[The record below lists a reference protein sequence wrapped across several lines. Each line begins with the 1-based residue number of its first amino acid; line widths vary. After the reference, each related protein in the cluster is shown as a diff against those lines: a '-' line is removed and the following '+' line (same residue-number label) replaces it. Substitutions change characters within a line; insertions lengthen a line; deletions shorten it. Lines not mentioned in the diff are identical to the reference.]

1 MFFYLFCFSIAKN
14 IYLSIHMKFSVF
26 SLSFFVVLCFLAAS
40 ANGLQKSDIHHVE
53 ELNQEAY
60 AMRLTDPKQTVES
73 AKRALAL
80 AAKAKD
86 KNAMAESY
94 RILGIGYFYQDKS
107 DLAVSNLSKAL
118 QLYKETGSEAGTA
131 KVYNNIGNIYKN
143 IDTDKSLHYFKKA
156 LEVAEKLKIS
166 DLTAGCYLNIGAVYF
181 KKKNFSL
188 ALRNYDLSQD
198 LFTKLDNP
206 VGITQCLQN
215 KGVVYFSLQQLDK
228 AEKFL
233 LEASEK
239 ARQNDLNA
247 SIAGINLTLV
257 SVYIAKKE
265 FKKAEKE
272 LKEGL
277 AFARLINSP
286 KFEQDYTYTAYE
298 LEAARGNYEKALY
311 HLRKVYR
318 QDSVKFSQNI
328 SEKIGLLQEQYRQQ
342 ERERRNELIIE
353 RQKNNK
359 FLFWA
364 SLVVSGLFLL
374 MIGLLVRSIQ
384 RKAKT
389 NKQLTVLNSEISQ
402 QKEEL
407 DWINQRLEQIIE
419 ERTKDLQHKNQKL
432 SQYSWHLSHQIRGP
446 IATMKGLMLLEKDK
460 LIEWDEFI
468 QEMDKCL
475 EDIDYKI
482 LNINEML
489 HDPNV
494 GGFSTPDDQ
503 V

>member
-1 MFFYLFCFSIAKN
+1 MRFPLFLLFFICY
-14 IYLSIHMKFSVF
+14 
-26 SLSFFVVLCFLAAS
+26 FFVPVYAW
-40 ANGLQKSDIHHVE
+40 QKSDEHRIE
-53 ELNQEAY
+53 ELNREGY
-60 AMRLTDPKQTVES
+60 SMRLTDPQQTINYAQE
-73 AKRALAL
+73 ALEL
-80 AAKAKD
+80 AAKIGDDSVK
-86 KNAMAESY
+86 AESF
-94 RILGIGYFYQDKS
+94 RILGIGYAYQDKTEKAIS
-107 DLAVSNLSKAL
+107 SFSKAL
-118 QLYKETGSEAGTA
+118 QLFTQAGSQTGQAR
-131 KVYNNIGNIYKN
+131 VYNNIGTIYKN
-143 IDTDKSLHYFKKA
+143 IDSEKSLFYFKKA
-156 LEVAEKLKIS
+156 LALAEKLEIP

-181 KKKNFSL
+181 KKKNFNL
-188 ALRNYDLSQD
+188 ALESYDTSQE
-198 LFTKLDNP
+198 LFTKLNNP

-215 KGVVYFSLQQLDK
+215 KGVVYYHLRQLDK
-228 AEKFL
+228 AAEFL
-233 LEASEK
+233 LK
-239 ARQNDLNA
+239 AADQARENDLNA
-247 SIAGINLTLV
+247 SIAGINLTLT
-257 SVYIAKKE
+257 SVYISKKE
-265 FKKAEKE
+265 FKNAEKT

-286 KFEQDYTYTAYE
+286 KLEQDYTYTAYE
-298 LEAARGNYEKALY
+298 LESARGNYEKALSY
-311 HLRKVYR
+311 LQKVYR
-318 QDSVKFSQNI
+318 QDSIRYSKNV
-328 SEKIGLLQEQYRQQ
+328 SEKISLLQEQHRRE

-364 SLVVSGLFLL
+364 SLVISGLFLL

-489 HDPNV
+489 HDPNI
-494 GGFSTPDDQ
+494 GGFSTPDDEA
-503 V
+503 